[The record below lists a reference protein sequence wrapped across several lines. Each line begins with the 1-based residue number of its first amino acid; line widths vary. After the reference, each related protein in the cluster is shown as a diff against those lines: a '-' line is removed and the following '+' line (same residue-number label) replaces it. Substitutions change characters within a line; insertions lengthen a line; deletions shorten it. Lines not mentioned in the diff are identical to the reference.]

1 MPNTADIAAQ
11 AGVRVKQLEWHRV
24 GTREIAYALFGGSYA
39 ITEYAGMSKP
49 YKLEK
54 CGFDGSVSTYWDTRN
69 EAKAAAQADYEA
81 RILAAIE
88 PQAVAE
94 PVAWAQMINGT
105 VVQVTD
111 SREKMQSWI
120 NAGYPDIRQL
130 GFVVPVTTS
139 DERAVEAE
147 PALSIARAA
156 ANEMLA
162 ANTQWRLDPKY
173 ILTICDALEAA
184 LAAPP
189 KAQPVQ
195 GWQTMDSAPKDEEV
209 LIAYWRWRN
218 SVSTGSIVV
227 QSASQTQFHGDD
239 IWSWVVSDNK
249 HGPFPIRG
257 WSDGDMIG
265 WMPLPA
271 GPSSKET
278 AK

>member
-11 AGVRVKQLEWHRV
+11 APLTPEEVADRV
-24 GTREIAYALFGGSYA
+24 GVTPTSDMRPFVVEAVRFARASDVAL
-39 ITEYAGMSKP
+39 
-49 YKLEK
+49 
-54 CGFDGSVSTYWDTRN
+54 R
-69 EAKAAAQADYEA
+69 
-81 RILAAIE
+81 LAAIE
-88 PQAVAE
+88 PQAVAIE
-94 PVAWAQMINGT
+94 VCTWCKGTGAEADYVGYDMKCVPVDCSKCNGT
-105 VVQVTD
+105 G
-111 SREKMQSWI
+111 S
-120 NAGYPDIRQL
+120 
-130 GFVVPVTTS
+130 VPAS

-184 LAAPP
+184 LAAVP